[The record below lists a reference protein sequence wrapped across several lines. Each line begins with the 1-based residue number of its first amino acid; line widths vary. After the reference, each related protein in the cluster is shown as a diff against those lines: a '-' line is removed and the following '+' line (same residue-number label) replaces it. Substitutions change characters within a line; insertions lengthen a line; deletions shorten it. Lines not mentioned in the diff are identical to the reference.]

1 MEVNIF
7 RNLTTE
13 QFAQVRTL
21 TIEMVLATDMSKHFA
36 QLKHMKRLLSS
47 SDGLV
52 NLADNSFYVVI
63 IILLTTHKH
72 TLTHMYVIDGVS
84 YKTVRSLAF

>member
-13 QFAQVRTL
+13 QFTQVRTL
-21 TIEMVLATDMSKHFA
+21 TVEMVLATDMSKHFA

-52 NLADNSFYVVI
+52 NLADHSFYVVI
-63 IILLTTHKH
+63 IIILLTTHTH
-72 TLTHMYVIDGVS
+72 THYASQMVS
-84 YKTVRSLAF
+84 VTKQ